1 MIRHILNLNYLKHE
15 ILAYTF
21 RYILKTIRIMKI
33 MTESIHFTADQKLL
47 QYIEHKLQKL
57 ERMYER
63 IIDIHVVLKLESHQT
78 IKDKIVEIL
87 IHVPGGNIFTRESS
101 KSFETSL
108 ELAMASLKR
117 QTLKFKEKISS

>member
-1 MIRHILNLNYLKHE
+1 
-15 ILAYTF
+15 
-21 RYILKTIRIMKI
+21 MKI

-47 QYIEHKLQKL
+47 QFIESKLQKL

-63 IIDIHVVLKLESHQT
+63 IIDIHVVLKLESHQS

-101 KSFETSL
+101 KSFETSV
-108 ELAMASLKR
+108 ELALASLKR
-117 QTLKFKEKISS
+117 QTMKFKQRMSN